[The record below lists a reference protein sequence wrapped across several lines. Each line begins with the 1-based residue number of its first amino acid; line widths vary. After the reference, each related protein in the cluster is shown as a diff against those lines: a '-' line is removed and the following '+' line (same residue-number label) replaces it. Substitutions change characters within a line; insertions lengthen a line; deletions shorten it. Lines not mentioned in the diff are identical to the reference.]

1 MNTFFDSNFENASY
15 RNNNISIYIKMIYVT
30 YTIRYTVLY
39 IYNKNIYLYTRLTLF
54 IVGKAG

>member
-30 YTIRYTVLY
+30 YTILY